1 MNSISVKCLFMKLG
15 YEFNIG
21 KMLIYETGL

>member
-1 MNSISVKCLFMKLG
+1 MKLG

-21 KMLIYETGL
+21 KMLIYETGLWI